1 VEDLKARSRIISN
14 NLHHYDARLSLAT
27 TITADG
33 LSQLRLCL
41 TFAWLLLASKLVADI
56 KRMQIANR
64 SALDED
70 LSFIIATS
78 ASSFYIEN
86 IGLMLVWLAPV
97 VDSTGLQSGCGK
109 LSTSGAGIY
118 SIALV
123 LDFFPSLHCV

>member
-1 VEDLKARSRIISN
+1 M
-14 NLHHYDARLSLAT
+14 
-27 TITADG
+27 
-33 LSQLRLCL
+33 
-41 TFAWLLLASKLVADI
+41 FAWLLLASKLVADI

-118 SIALV
+118 STALV